1 MNVELFFD
9 HYLNFLS
16 TKTKI
21 YKKKIKKKKKKKKK
35 KTFNLVNL
43 DRLEALKR
51 HAPDT

>member
-21 YKKKIKKKKKKKKK
+21 YKKKQK